1 MTERF
6 YCVGCKSHYDLS
18 VHEAVKKPSKG
29 GSYRHSIVSQ
39 CPKGHKTTRICNAT
53 LYDSYNEG
61 KSAES
66 PLTEGP
72 TPDGPPSEPTPVPSA
87 AKGFSSRCE
96 VHEAEFEAC
105 GCEKDAEYC
114 KTCSVKG
121 HDSCSMTKGCPCCD
135 NTMEAHG
142 YVDGDGKCACGC
154 VFVDCEC
161 GPECKCGC
169 ATKKAET
176 GGRTYEEQLPH
187 LSPTDLKKLKDLADE
202 WGDLLMAGDGDS
214 DKAKKIREEMK
225 KMEVAAAESFEATQ
239 VVGTMS
245 PGVNLEALEPLE
257 GGMENGYGDSLVP
270 AHSFLPEGSGHVIG
284 SQSTSHNYTP
294 MHAETFNADDMYPYY
309 ELRMVDNG
317 TWGNPVGD
325 WDDDE
330 EEMALA
336 VWEQSVNDDGPYIL
350 IYWKDTETDGQV
362 VAGQDFLAAEGET
375 TQSGTGNRKAAIAT
389 AAAAI
394 VIGLIYWKNR
404 QE

>member
-6 YCVGCKSHYDLS
+6 YCVGCKNHYDLS

-29 GSYRHSIVSQ
+29 GSYRHSIVSK

-53 LYDSYNEG
+53 LYDTYNEG

-66 PLTEGP
+66 PLTAGP

-87 AKGFSSRCE
+87 AKGFSPRCE

-135 NTMEAHG
+135 NTMEAESFEAPVEVRTG
-142 YVDGDGKCACGC
+142 VAATDKWTPAQIKEIKEISADIDAAVAAGD
-154 VFVDCEC
+154 
-161 GPECKCGC
+161 
-169 ATKKAET
+169 
-176 GGRTYEEQLPH
+176 YE
-187 LSPTDLKKLKDLADE
+187 KADE
-202 WGDLLMAGDGDS
+202 LMEKFKQFDS
-214 DKAKKIREEMK
+214 
-225 KMEVAAAESFEATQ
+225 ESFEATQ

-270 AHSFLPEGSGHVIG
+270 ADSFLPEGSGHVIG

-294 MHAETFNADDMYPYY
+294 MHAETFNADDLYPYY

-317 TWGNPVGD
+317 TWGDPVGD

-336 VWEQSVNDDGPYIL
+336 VWEESVNDDGPYIL
-350 IYWKDTETDGQV
+350 IYWKDTESDGEV